1 MEKWWLKMAENTAAA
16 AYCVRE
22 EKGCVG
28 WVYKHFNDCLC
39 NVRDEVSFCLGLA
52 SFVCWGVAEIPQIFT
67 NFRTKSSHGISLL
80 FLLTWITGDIFNL
93 VGCLLEPATLPTQ
106 LYTALLYTATT
117 LVLVLQTLYYDYVYK
132 SWKCKAEGSNHRI
145 EDVKKPLWPPKSV
158 VSGVPIPNDSAR
170 TGPQHRIDYYY
181 TSARS
186 LAGSATP
193 PFRSSLWPIKSGPSA
208 LGIQDNDASS
218 DDDEAAKNYSFTQ
231 IKGIPRSAGYG
242 AFLATTVNTPRQAKA
257 LMSTYVAFGGRK
269 LLQEDG
275 AEHGA
280 SGQWLGWMMAAIYLS
295 SRLPQIWLN
304 IRRGSAEGLNPFMFI
319 FALIANLTY
328 VGSIVVRTTE
338 WDKIEPNLP
347 WLFDAAGCVMLDL
360 LIILQYIYY
369 RYFRKKAS
377 GEILKGMETT
387 LK

>member
-1 MEKWWLKMAENTAAA
+1 MEKWWLKMAENTAV
-16 AYCVRE
+16 AYCVGE
-22 EKGCVG
+22 EKACVG

-39 NVRDEVSFCLGLA
+39 NVRDELSFCLGLA

-67 NFRTKSSHGISLL
+67 NFQTKSSHGISLL

-93 VGCLLEPATLPTQ
+93 VGCLLEPATV
-106 LYTALLYTATT
+106 YISHKKFIMHSLLYTTTT
-117 LVLVLQTLYYDYVYK
+117 LVLVLQSLYYDYVYK
-132 SWKCKAEGSNHRI
+132 SWKCKAESLNQPI
-145 EDVKKPLWPPKSV
+145 EEVKKPLWPPKSV
-158 VSGVPIPNDSAR
+158 VSGIPIPSDSAR
-170 TGPQHRIDYYY
+170 AGPQNRIDYYY

-193 PFRSSLWPIKSGPSA
+193 PFRSSLCPIKSGPSA

-218 DDDEAAKNYSFTQ
+218 DDEAAKNYSFIQT
-231 IKGIPRSAGYG
+231 KGFPRSAGYG

-269 LLQEDG
+269 LLQQEDG

-280 SGQWLGWMMAAIYLS
+280 SGQWLGWMMAAIYMS

-304 IRRGSAEGLNPFMFI
+304 VISLLILQGLNPFMFI

-328 VGSIVVRTTE
+328 VGSIVMRTTE

-360 LIILQYIYY
+360 LVSLSDLLIFQKEGLWG
-369 RYFRKKAS
+369 K
-377 GEILKGMETT
+377 
-387 LK
+387 

>member
-1 MEKWWLKMAENTAAA
+1 ME
-16 AYCVRE
+16 
-22 EKGCVG
+22 
-28 WVYKHFNDCLC
+28 C
-39 NVRDEVSFCLGLA
+39 NIRDELSFCLGVA
-52 SFVCWGVAEIPQIFT
+52 SLVFWGVAEIPQIFT
-67 NFRTKSSHGISLL
+67 NFHTKSSHGISLL

-106 LYTALLYTATT
+106 LYTALLYTTT
-117 LVLVLQTLYYDYVYK
+117 TANQSLYYDYLYK
-132 SWKCKAEGSNHRI
+132 SWKCKAESSNQPI
-145 EDVKKPLWPPKSV
+145 EEVRKPLWPRKSV
-158 VSGVPIPNDSAR
+158 VSGIPIPNDSAR
-170 TGPQHRIDYYY
+170 AGPHRIDYYY

-208 LGIQDNDASS
+208 LGIQDDNASS
-218 DDDEAAKNYSFTQ
+218 DDEAAKNSFTQ

-242 AFLATTVNTPRQAKA
+242 AFLATTLNTPRQAKA
-257 LMSTYVAFGGRK
+257 LMFTYVAFGGRK
-269 LLQEDG
+269 LLQEHG

-280 SGQWLGWMMAAIYLS
+280 SGQWLGWMMAAIYMS

-328 VGSIVVRTTE
+328 VGSIVVRTSE

-360 LIILQYIYY
+360 LIILQYFYY
-369 RYFRKKAS
+369 RYCRKKAS
-377 GEILKGMETT
+377 DLGAMETT

>member
-1 MEKWWLKMAENTAAA
+1 MEKWWLTMAENTAAA

-67 NFRTKSSHGISLL
+67 NFQTNSSHGISLL

-93 VGCLLEPATLPTQ
+93 VGCLLEPAT
-106 LYTALLYTATT
+106 
-117 LVLVLQTLYYDYVYK
+117 
-132 SWKCKAEGSNHRI
+132 I
-145 EDVKKPLWPPKSV
+145 EEVKKPLWPPKSV
-158 VSGVPIPNDSAR
+158 VSGIPIPNDSAR
-170 TGPQHRIDYYY
+170 AGPQNRIDYYY

-208 LGIQDNDASS
+208 LGIQDNDGSS
-218 DDDEAAKNYSFTQ
+218 DDEAAKNYSFIQT
-231 IKGIPRSAGYG
+231 KGFPRSVNIYELQAGYG
-242 AFLATTVNTPRQAKA
+242 AFLATTVNTPGQAKA

-269 LLQEDG
+269 LLQQEHG

-280 SGQWLGWMMAAIYLS
+280 SGQWLGWMMAAIYMS

-304 IRRGSAEGLNPFMFI
+304 GLNPFMFI

-360 LIILQYIYY
+360 LVSL
-369 RYFRKKAS
+369 S
-377 GEILKGMETT
+377 DL
-387 LK
+387 L